1 MKINKQYMVL
11 ILSFLFLLLGTTIS
25 YGAYSASSS
34 TVESGRQFSITVTSS
49 DGLEAYNLDLQSY
62 EGLTFNSCSKVENGA
77 IININGSSIGYMNLS
92 GSTNELGTYN
102 FTAPN
107 VTENK
112 TYTITF
118 LVDKEK
124 TVTTT
129 ITVKA
134 PSTTKPETPVTKST
148 EARLRDLGI
157 TPNDF
162 KGFKRD
168 TTTYN
173 VEVPNNVSKVNV
185 YAKAVDSNAKISG
198 TGNVSLKEGIN
209 TITVTVTAEAGN
221 TKTYTLNITR
231 KTSDTTDET
240 TNKSSEARLSN
251 LGIRP
256 KEYDFSGFKRDTMSY
271 SVEVPNDIEEVEVY
285 AEAVSSK
292 AKITGTG
299 NISLKEGIN
308 TVEVKV
314 TAEDGTEKTYKLEI
328 TRTAST
334 TEEPEPTVKK
344 ENELALSSLLIK
356 NITLNPKFD
365 PSIYEY
371 KIDLTEDR
379 SSLDIEAKSNNSD
392 AIIEIIGNQELKDG
406 ENVIT
411 ILVSNSETEET
422 ATYQII
428 VNKNVSKSEIVGRV
442 DWTKPST
449 WGLKEKILIGV
460 AIALIVI
467 IIVATIIKIKLA
479 NREDDDFD
487 LPGAEELDRA
497 LAEHQELAE
506 EDDDMQQ
513 LYAQEKAVSQN
524 DTDANF
530 EEERPKTD
538 IEKAQE
544 YFESYSKRR
553 GKHF

>member
-1 MKINKQYMVL
+1 M
-11 ILSFLFLLLGTTIS
+11 
-25 YGAYSASSS
+25 
-34 TVESGRQFSITVTSS
+34 
-49 DGLEAYNLDLQSY
+49 
-62 EGLTFNSCSKVENGA
+62 
-77 IININGSSIGYMNLS
+77 
-92 GSTNELGTYN
+92 
-102 FTAPN
+102 
-107 VTENK
+107 
-112 TYTITF
+112 
-118 LVDKEK
+118 
-124 TVTTT
+124 
-129 ITVKA
+129 
-134 PSTTKPETPVTKST
+134 
-148 EARLRDLGI
+148 
-157 TPNDF
+157 
-162 KGFKRD
+162 
-168 TTTYN
+168 
-173 VEVPNNVSKVNV
+173 EVPNNVSKVNV
-185 YAKAVDSNAKISG
+185 YADVYNPKAKVISG
-198 TGNVSLKEGIN
+198 TGNVTLKVGVN
-209 TITVTVTAEAGN
+209 TVNIVVKAEDG
-221 TKTYTLNITR
+221 TPKTYTLNITR
-231 KTSDTTDET
+231 KTSETTDEPDET

-299 NISLKEGIN
+299 NISLKEGTN

-314 TAEDGTEKTYKLEI
+314 TAEDGTENTYKLEI
-328 TRTAST
+328 TRIASSI
-334 TEEPEPTVKK
+334 EEPEPTEK
-344 ENELALSSLLIK
+344 EQKELALSSLLIK

-371 KIDLTEDR
+371 KIDLTEDK

-392 AIIEIIGNQELKDG
+392 ATIEIIGNKDLKDG

-428 VNKNVSKSEIVGRV
+428 VNKNISKSEVVGRV
-442 DWTKPST
+442 DWTKTST

>member
-1 MKINKQYMVL
+1 MKKQIFSVIFGVILIFALKNTCDAASANISCNNSATVGENINISVTGSAVQWNLELKVNGVT
-11 ILSFLFLLLGTTIS
+11 IAKNSEVDNVDGNKNISFYGTYTPTAE
-25 YGAYSASSS
+25 GKLDV
-34 TVESGRQFSITVTSS
+34 TLTGTVTEAS
-49 DGLEAYNLDLQSY
+49 DG
-62 EGLTFNSCSKVENGA
+62 
-77 IININGSSIGYMNLS
+77 
-92 GSTNELGTYN
+92 STIRS
-102 FTAPN
+102 FTP
-107 VTENK
+107 K
-112 TYTITF
+112 
-118 LVDKEK
+118 
-124 TVTTT
+124 T
-129 ITVKA
+129 ITVKEKEVT
-134 PSTTKPETPVTKST
+134 PDPVPPTTTKSSD
-148 EARLRDLGI
+148 ARLKNLGI

-162 KGFKRD
+162 KGFKKD
-168 TTTYN
+168 ITTYN

-185 YAKAVDSNAKISG
+185 YADVYNPKAKVISG
-198 TGNVSLKEGIN
+198 TGNVTLKVGVN
-209 TITVTVTAEAGN
+209 TVNIVVKAEDG
-221 TKTYTLNITR
+221 TPKTYTLNITR
-231 KTSDTTDET
+231 KTSETTDEPDET

-299 NISLKEGIN
+299 NISLKEGTN

-328 TRTAST
+328 TRIASSI
-334 TEEPEPTVKK
+334 EEPEPTEK
-344 ENELALSSLLIK
+344 EQKELALSSLLIK

-371 KIDLTEDR
+371 KIDLTEDK

-392 AIIEIIGNQELKDG
+392 ATIEIIGNKDLKDG

-428 VNKNVSKSEIVGRV
+428 VNKNISKSEVVGRV

>member
-1 MKINKQYMVL
+1 MKYKKIKL
-11 ILSFLFLLLGTTIS
+11 TTIFFIFVILLNIILFS
-25 YGAYSASSS
+25 NKVEAASFSVSASKSS
-34 TVESGRQFSITVTSS
+34 VTVGDSFDITINGKGLTGKYNITGNSNVTINGDTNPWIENTSVTINCTTKGEGIATVTVTPVTVADAST
-49 DGLEAYNLDLQSY
+49 GEDL
-62 EGLTFNSCSKVENGA
+62 
-77 IININGSSIGYMNLS
+77 NLS
-92 GSTNELGTYN
+92 
-102 FTAPN
+102 A
-107 VTENK
+107 
-112 TYTITF
+112 
-118 LVDKEK
+118 K
-124 TVTTT
+124 TVNV
-129 ITVKA
+129 TVKA
-134 PSTTKPETPVTKST
+134 KEVTPDPEPPTTTKST

-198 TGNVSLKEGIN
+198 TGNVSLKEGTN
-209 TITVTVTAEAGN
+209 TVTVTVTAEAGN

-231 KTSDTTDET
+231 KTSSTTDEPDET
-240 TNKSSEARLSN
+240 ANKSSEARLSN

-299 NISLKEGIN
+299 NISLKEGKN

-334 TEEPEPTVKK
+334 IEEPEPTVKE

-371 KIDLTEDR
+371 KIDLTEDK

-513 LYAQEKAVSQN
+513 SYTQEKAVSHTY
-524 DTDANF
+524 TDDNF